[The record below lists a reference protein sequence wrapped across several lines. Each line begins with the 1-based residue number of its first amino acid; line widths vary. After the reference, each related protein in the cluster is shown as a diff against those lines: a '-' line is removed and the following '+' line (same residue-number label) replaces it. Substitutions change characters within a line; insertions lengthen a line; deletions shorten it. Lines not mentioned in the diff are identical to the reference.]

1 MVMKVRVSASIEKE
15 TDTVLDKIMQTGK
28 YRNKSHAIEKAIIL
42 LEEEEVRQAKA
53 SRDSK
58 K

>member
-1 MVMKVRVSASIEKE
+1 MKVRVSASIEKE

-42 LEEEEVRQAKA
+42 LQEEEVREAKSA
-53 SRDSK
+53 KDSK